1 MRHCRQCPQ
10 FTCIS
15 ALTKSPVFTA
25 VTSSPT
31 FSTTP
36 QNSCPSVTGGLIRP
50 CDHRSHPYICRSVPQ
65 IDAVRTRTSTSV
77 GPIVGTTV
85 FSSESPRA
93 ACTLRKAFIVFAIRA
108 IREGCSESNRYL
120 VRTSILTRQ
129 SRQTRRR
136 SRRRCPI
143 HVRAQHCCAPS
154 PQDHPR
160 LEIPRLTSLST
171 TTCRSQPNH
180 HPLRIVIAGN
190 IRPPNLVLFSETH

>member
-15 ALTKSPVFTA
+15 ALTKSPAFTA
-25 VTSSPT
+25 VTSSPKL
-31 FSTTP
+31 STTP

-77 GPIVGTTV
+77 GPIAGTTV

-93 ACTLRKAFIVFAIRA
+93 ACTLRKAFIVFAIGA
-108 IREGCSESNRYL
+108 IRERCSGSKSYL

-129 SRQTRRR
+129 PQPPAASASLELPAPQRPQTSRGSQSRQDF
-136 SRRRCPI
+136 
-143 HVRAQHCCAPS
+143 VGAQHAV
-154 PQDHPR
+154 PQVR
-160 LEIPRLTSLST
+160 
-171 TTCRSQPNH
+171 
-180 HPLRIVIAGN
+180 RIVA
-190 IRPPNLVLFSETH
+190 S